1 VDIIFESILVIT
13 KQGACLRDLRRL
25 LRAVDTLRPMKSGW
39 FESYSRQGMATRDL
53 KGMLRHLPFAF
64 SLTFAFAC
72 GFFLVILLMSE
83 GPAGP
88 SVTLTL
94 DRSGLEKYAGH
105 SVHAKSPP
113 NSPAPTR
120 QAALPEQ
127 LARPPEVQISPFTQE
142 IRRARPPYVFRPFPS
157 KRSLTRLVAF
167 EASPFPY
174 NGMVPRSKKPFLNFQ
189 EDGRE
194 GRKTPSGRIYWADKT
209 YSDRRVLLHI
219 PKGFDAS
226 RPGVMM
232 VFFHG
237 HGATLERDVATRQ
250 RVPAQI
256 TQSGMNAVLVAPQFA
271 VNARDSSAGNFWKPG
286 AMRRFLDEV
295 AVKLAKVHGDPA
307 SKATFANM
315 PVVIVGYSGGYLPL
329 ESALA
334 NGQISKRV
342 KGVVLLDGLY
352 GGVSTFSDWIARNRS
367 AFFLSAYTGSTR
379 KGNNALKERLGKRD
393 IAYRTVLQSRLLPGS
408 VTIIAIDEEHRNY
421 VTRAWTDNPLSDLL
435 VRMTGVAHRTSGS
448 LSASLSPALTQ

>member
-1 VDIIFESILVIT
+1 
-13 KQGACLRDLRRL
+13 
-25 LRAVDTLRPMKSGW
+25 MKSGR
-39 FESYSRQGMATRDL
+39 FETCSRRAMAARDL
-53 KGMLRHLPFAF
+53 KGMQRHLPFAF
-64 SLTFAFAC
+64 SLTCAFAC

-83 GPAGP
+83 ERAGP

-94 DRSGLEKYAGH
+94 DRSGLERHARHSGH
-105 SVHAKSPP
+105 SVHAKSPQIL
-113 NSPAPTR
+113 PAPAR
-120 QAALPEQ
+120 HAALPGQ
-127 LARPPEVQISPFTQE
+127 PLAHVTPFTQE
-142 IRRARPPYVFRPFPS
+142 IRRAPSYVPQPFPS
-157 KRSLTRLVAF
+157 KRALTKLVAF

-174 NGMVPRSKKPFLNFQ
+174 NGMMPQSKKPFLNFE

-226 RPGVMM
+226 RPGVMV

-237 HGATLERDVATRQ
+237 HGATLQRDVAVRQ

-286 AMRRFLDEV
+286 AMQRFLGEV
-295 AVKLAKVHGDPA
+295 AVKLAKTHGDPA
-307 SKATFANM
+307 SKKMFANM

-334 NGQISKRV
+334 NGQISKRL

-367 AFFLSAYTGSTR
+367 AFFLSAYTGATR
-379 KGNNALKERLGKRD
+379 KGNNALKERLSKRD
-393 IAYRTVLQSRLLPGS
+393 IVYRTALQSRLLPGS
-408 VTIIAIDEEHRNY
+408 VTIIAIDEEHRDY
-421 VTRAWTDNPLSDLL
+421 VTRAWTDDPLSDLL
-435 VRMTGVAHRTSGS
+435 VRMTGVAHRTSGA
-448 LSASLSPALTQ
+448 LSAALSPVLRQ